1 MCIKITCNITGT
13 QTKGTESAEI
23 NPHIWDQTIFTSM
36 VAMACQWENDNFF
49 NKQCWEN
56 WISI

>member
-1 MCIKITCNITGT
+1 MDIKAGT

-36 VAMACQWENDNFF
+36 VAMASQWENDNFF